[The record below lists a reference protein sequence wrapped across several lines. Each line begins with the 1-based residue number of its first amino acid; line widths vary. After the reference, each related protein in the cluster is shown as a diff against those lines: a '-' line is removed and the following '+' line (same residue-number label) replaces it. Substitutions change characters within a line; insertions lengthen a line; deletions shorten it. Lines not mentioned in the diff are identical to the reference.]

1 MEKQIGHVSE
11 TALMVAAWRAM
22 ETGREDGLLRDPYA
36 EQLAGER
43 GMAIAA
49 SASLFEPILAS

>member
-43 GMAIAA
+43 GMAIAPA
-49 SASLFEPILAS
+49 ASLFEPILAS